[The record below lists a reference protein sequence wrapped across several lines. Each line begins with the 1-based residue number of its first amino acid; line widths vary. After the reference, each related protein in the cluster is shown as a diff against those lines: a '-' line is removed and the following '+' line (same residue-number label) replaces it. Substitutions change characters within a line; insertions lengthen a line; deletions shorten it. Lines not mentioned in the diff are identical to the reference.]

1 MRILSAC
8 FLAVFAS
15 LSFSAAVLAGQRA
28 APSLPPPQP
37 GTDAS
42 EHLAIDWKKSVY
54 DALTARMG
62 DKQKSVTKY
71 VFLDPPVPCTVRQHH
86 MLKIFGKGREWTG
99 YGGLVAMRQ
108 DKLLFDYDW
117 LILYVID
124 AEGNLVYKLN
134 FQEFNK
140 VVVEPALYE
149 ATVKTTSRSTEL
161 RVMPKAS
168 PQALVRMALFR
179 KAPLANLPPYL

>member
-1 MRILSAC
+1 MRAMIRLLAAC
-8 FLAVFAS
+8 LCLA
-15 LSFSAAVLAGQRA
+15 FSASAYAGQRA
-28 APSLPPPQP
+28 APPLPPPRP
-37 GTDAS
+37 GPETS
-42 EHLAIDWKKSVY
+42 EYLSIDWKKCVY
-54 DALTARMG
+54 DTLTARMG
-62 DKQKSVTKY
+62 ERRRNVTKY
-71 VFLDPPVPCTVRQHH
+71 VFLDPPVPCTVRQPRT
-86 MLKIFGKGREWTG
+86 LNIFGKGREWTG

-140 VVVEPALYE
+140 VEVEPALFE
-149 ATVKTTSRSTEL
+149 VSVKSGSSATEL

-168 PQALVRMALFR
+168 PAALVRMALFR
-179 KAPLANLPPYL
+179 KTPLANLPPYL